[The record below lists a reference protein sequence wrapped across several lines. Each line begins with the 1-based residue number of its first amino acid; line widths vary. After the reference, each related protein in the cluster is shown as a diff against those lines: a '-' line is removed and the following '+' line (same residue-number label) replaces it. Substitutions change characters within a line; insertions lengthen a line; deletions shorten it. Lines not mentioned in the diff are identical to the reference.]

1 MSEKSSTMK
10 REPLREWPYES
21 FELLYTDRK
30 GDLKKLK
37 EILGI
42 DKALSLSPHS
52 LLEYLLSPKEG
63 ESTPACKSIIVEN
76 RYYDKDHSD
85 AFSKFYCKSFRFVK
99 RECIRLHFF
108 SSRIPVD
115 AIFDLEK
122 KAKYYLGFCV
132 VRPFPSRTIGRTV
145 IARLRDKPA
154 LEFPTCKGKFSVN
167 IAGSSMTIEG
177 PAFIE
182 QDALVSVCASASIW
196 MSTTTMANRYNLYS
210 SSTSQITINA
220 NQQLLSRRAMPSTGL
235 TYEQMMQALD
245 TMNYDPLLIDEPER
259 DEMLHSI
266 YTYVESE
273 VPPIL
278 LCNTISGEGH
288 TIVAIGHGYQFPI
301 DNPKMTEAKWLRESS
316 LFFARSSAWVPH
328 YLIHDDQRGI
338 YRKLTPIEPD
348 PELLLSRIRD
358 NYGDIDISNIRL
370 DKWKCPIAI
379 DLPAAGNSQRQEIAN
394 IFGVIVPLPGNVIL
408 TGKQAE
414 SKSAR
419 MIRLWHWL
427 SHTSP
432 PDNLVLRTYLI
443 PSNEY
448 KKRIIESDINGFVK
462 AMYRGKPMPKWV
474 WVTEVSSIE
483 SYNAPEPEE
492 WLIRG
497 EVIIDATSNPWV
509 PDFIAFHYITDT
521 VSVLVTMKPEHETAE
536 QSFKGGCESK
546 SDKPYPGWIR

>member
-1 MSEKSSTMK
+1 MSKKSSTTK
-10 REPLREWPYES
+10 RDLLVERPYES

-30 GDLKKLK
+30 RDVEKLR
-37 EILGI
+37 EIVGI
-42 DKALSLSPHS
+42 GKALSYAPYS

-63 ESTPACKSIIVEN
+63 GSTPACKSIIVEN

-85 AFSKFYCKSFRFVK
+85 AFSKFYCKSFRDVS

-115 AIFDLEK
+115 AILDLK
-122 KAKYYLGFCV
+122 KKIKYYLGFCV

-145 IARLRDKPA
+145 IVRLRDKPA

-182 QDALVSVCASASIW
+182 QDALVSACASASIW
-196 MSTTTMANRYNLYS
+196 MSTTTMANRYNLYG
-210 SSTSQITINA
+210 SSTAKITINA
-220 NQQLLSRRAMPSTGL
+220 NQQLLSQRAMPSAGL
-235 TYEQMMQALD
+235 TYEQIMQALD
-245 TMNYDPLLIDEPER
+245 TMNYSPVLIDEPDR

-273 VPPIL
+273 IPPIL
-278 LCNTISGEGH
+278 LCNTVRGNH
-288 TIVAIGHGYQFPI
+288 TLVAIGHGYQFPI
-301 DNPKMTEAKWLRESS
+301 DNPKVTEAKWPRKRS
-316 LFFARSSAWVPH
+316 LFFVRSSAWIPH
-328 YLIHDDQRGI
+328 YLIHDDQHGI

-370 DKWKCPIAI
+370 DKWKCPIVI
-379 DLPAAGNSQRQEIAN
+379 DLPALGNSHRQEIAN
-394 IFGVIVPLPGNVIL
+394 IFGVIVPLPGNVVL
-408 TGKQAE
+408 TGKQSE

-427 SHTSP
+427 SHTSS

-448 KKRIIESDINGFVK
+448 KKRIIESDMDGFVK
-462 AMYRGKPMPKWV
+462 AMYRSKPMPKWV

-483 SYNAPEPEE
+483 SYNAPEPKE

-509 PDFIAFHYITDT
+509 PDFIAFHYITDA
-521 VSVLVTMKPEHETAE
+521 VSVLASMKPGHETAE
-536 QSFKGGCESK
+536 QAFEGRWESK
-546 SDKPYPGWIR
+546 NDKPYPGWIR